1 MLCGITRE
9 SGSYLSSICEYLQS
23 HCLQFKVLKLVI
35 LMQSS
40 FRVEGILKHLLSPI
54 SWSMLTMDALQCMS
68 FKNITIFGQDVST
81 WV

>member
-1 MLCGITRE
+1 
-9 SGSYLSSICEYLQS
+9 
-23 HCLQFKVLKLVI
+23 
-35 LMQSS
+35 MQSS